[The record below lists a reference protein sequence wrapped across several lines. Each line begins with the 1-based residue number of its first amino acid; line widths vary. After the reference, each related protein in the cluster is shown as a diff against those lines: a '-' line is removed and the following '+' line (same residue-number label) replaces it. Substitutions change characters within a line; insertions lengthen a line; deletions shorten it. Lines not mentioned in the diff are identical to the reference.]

1 MIERTNKRSIH
12 CPVCGRYL
20 LKAKDGS
27 DIEVTCD
34 KCNSEIIAKVTDG
47 MVAASEDRRGK
58 LPTRSGAV
66 SISVSKSGKKNNSM
80 REAAYA

>member
-20 LKAKDGS
+20 LRAKDGS
-27 DIEVTCD
+27 DIEVTCE

-58 LPTRSGAV
+58 PSTRSGAV
-66 SISVSKSGKKNNSM
+66 SFSMNKTGKKKNSM
-80 REAAYA
+80 GEAAYA

>member
-1 MIERTNKRSIH
+1 MESCKIYVDVNARFS
-12 CPVCGRYL
+12 
-20 LKAKDGS
+20 KDGQL
-27 DIEVTCD
+27 
-34 KCNSEIIAKVTDG
+34 IAKVTDG